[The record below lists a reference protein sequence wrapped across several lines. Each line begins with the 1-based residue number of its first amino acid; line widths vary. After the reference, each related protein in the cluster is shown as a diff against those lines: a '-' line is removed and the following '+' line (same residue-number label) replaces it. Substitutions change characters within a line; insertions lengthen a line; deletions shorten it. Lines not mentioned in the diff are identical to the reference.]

1 MSETS
6 PRGRFVWY
14 DLMTTDPN
22 GAADFYTK
30 IAGWGTQPWENS
42 PTPYTMWTTGDAPIG
57 GVVAVRATHLG
68 LSNEEFDDA
77 VKGWL
82 AVGGGPGFI
91 AIRGNRETR
100 SGYRQYNMVA
110 VQRTS

>member
-1 MSETS
+1 MT
-6 PRGRFVWY
+6 RF
-14 DLMTTDPN
+14 L
-22 GAADFYTK
+22 A
-30 IAGWGTQPWENS
+30 
-42 PTPYTMWTTGDAPIG
+42 DAPIG

-100 SGYRQYNMVA
+100 SVYRQYNMVA